1 MSSPDSPARF
11 EPEEVTDPIALF
23 RHWLAGAAE
32 TEPNDPN
39 AMSLA
44 TATRSGKP
52 SVRMV
57 LMKRLDERGFSFYT
71 NVESQKGIEL
81 HENPHAA
88 LCFHWKSCRRQVRVE
103 GMVQELPPADADAY
117 FHSRSRLS
125 QIGALVSQQS
135 RPLASREE
143 LERQARA
150 CEEQYPEQV
159 PRPGYWRGFVLS
171 PERIEFWEDGDHR
184 LHNRVVFTR
193 TEGGWAKTRL
203 FP

>member
-1 MSSPDSPARF
+1 MDFSDSPARF
-11 EPEEVTDPIALF
+11 EPEEVADPIALF
-23 RHWLAGAAE
+23 LRWLADAAA

-103 GMVQELPPADADAY
+103 GQVQELPPEDADGY
-117 FHSRSRLS
+117 CHSRSRLS

-143 LERQARA
+143 LERQAQA
-150 CEEQYPEQV
+150 CEEQYPGEV
-159 PRPGYWRGFVLS
+159 PRPEYWRGFVLS
-171 PERIEFWEDGDHR
+171 PERIEFWEDGAHR
-184 LHNRVVFTR
+184 LHDRIVFIR
-193 TEGGWAKTRL
+193 TEGGWAKMRL